1 MQPIIDWNSR
11 LDWWTIYFYAKQILC
26 SLMRPHALV
35 RFAMMH
41 FNLHK
46 VNVKTQFSLTVC
58 RLDVKLDNAM
68 LEHWTSGE
76 VLL

>member
-26 SLMRPHALV
+26 SLMRPHAPV
-35 RFAMMH
+35 RFATMH

-46 VNVKTQFSLTVC
+46 VNMKTQISLF

-68 LEHWTSGE
+68 LEQWTSGE

>member
-1 MQPIIDWNSR
+1 
-11 LDWWTIYFYAKQILC
+11 
-26 SLMRPHALV
+26 MRPHAPV

-46 VNVKTQFSLTVC
+46 VNMKTQISLF

-68 LEHWTSGE
+68 LEQWTSGE